1 MNALDLLS
9 GIEKTSS
16 RKEKEELLKSADDW
30 TKTLLQWALDPYRT
44 YGLQNIPAPAPRDP
58 ELEAISAH
66 IRTGL
71 QVDEALFQVNITQ
84 LGMILEELQRRNL
97 VGNEARE
104 VVGQFLKE
112 LPYETARWF
121 HRVIIKDLSCGVT
134 EKTVNK
140 VFPGLIP
147 SFSVQLAEDA
157 SGTQP
162 KVAYPVWCD
171 YKLDGLRMVA
181 IKEGNNVT
189 LYSRKG
195 HEIEVL
201 PSLQAILAT
210 ARDDFM
216 LDGEVMGR
224 SWNETQSTVF
234 ATKNTVDDS
243 AMFYNVFD
251 GMPLHEWKSQKG
263 TLPYGSR
270 QGFVKHIVQQVS
282 HTRVRSVGGKIIN
295 SYEGLMEFYKQALQ
309 GGHEGIMVKD
319 MSAVYA
325 FKRSKAVMKMKPS
338 STWEGTIIGW
348 EKGDPNGKW
357 KDCFGAFQVQ
367 FAESGPVTSVGG
379 GFTDEQR
386 HEFTDQLQMNPKH
399 YNGQIIEVKGQELTK
414 DGVVRFPV
422 FVRFRDPRDR

>member
-16 RKEKEELLKSADDW
+16 RKEKEELLAAADEW

-44 YGLQNIPAPAPRDP
+44 YGLQNIPAPALRDP
-58 ELEAISAH
+58 ELEAISAQV
-66 IRTGL
+66 RAGL
-71 QVDEALFQVNITQ
+71 QVDEALFQVHTTQ

-112 LPYETARWF
+112 LPYQTARWF
-121 HRVIIKDLSCGVT
+121 HRIIIKDLSCGIT
-134 EKTVNK
+134 DKTVNK

-162 KVAYPVWCD
+162 KVTYPVWCD
-171 YKLDGLRMVA
+171 YKLDGLRLVA
-181 IKEGNNVT
+181 IKEGYNVT

-201 PSLQAILAT
+201 PSLRDILT
-210 ARDDFM
+210 VDCDDFM

-243 AMFYNVFD
+243 EMYFNVFD
-251 GMPLHEWKSQKG
+251 GMPLHEWKAQKS
-263 TLPYGSR
+263 TLPYSAR
-270 QGFVKHIVQQVS
+270 RDFVRHSVQRIS

-295 SYEGLMEFYKQALQ
+295 SYEGLTAFYKEALSA
-309 GGHEGIMVKD
+309 GHEGIMIKD
-319 MSAVYA
+319 MNAVYA

-357 KDCFGAFQVQ
+357 KDRFGAFQVQ
-367 FAESGPVTSVGG
+367 FAEGGPITSVGG

-386 HEFTDQLQMNPKH
+386 HEFTGQLQANPEY
-399 YNGQIIEVKGQELTK
+399 YNGQIVEVKGQELTK

-422 FVRFRDPRDR
+422 FVRFRDARDK